1 MTPITIPD
9 LPRRHQETLVR
20 KTLRQAEL
28 VRYWWEYR
36 GRLATLLKHAENGRS
51 VRLDSRERHE
61 IRRFWSGYGV
71 NYINLDW
78 YRLFKA
84 LNGAVDPR
92 FVPEETFR
100 TRLEPFLCRR
110 DVSAAY
116 HDKNQMDRVFAD
128 LPRPRTVLRNVYGAY
143 FDESYRPIRRESVA
157 AHLAAHKGTHFL
169 KPAISGTG
177 SGNNVARVEL
187 NGGNFLIGSSVLSL
201 SEIERIYVQDFVIQ
215 EAATQHASLAAFHPG
230 SLNTIRMITLRLGDT
245 LRPIAATLR
254 MGNGSHVDN
263 GHAGGLL
270 CGISIET
277 GALGGFACDVLFRK
291 FGKHPLTGADFT
303 GTVISFPRVRELAL
317 SVHARLP
324 YFDVLSC
331 DIAVVDSGSPSLI
344 EVNTFGQGVEPHQF
358 LKGAP
363 LFDGDTDRVL
373 SLVASRVRSGWSH

>member
-1 MTPITIPD
+1 MKVSD
-9 LPRRHQETLVR
+9 LPRRHQDTLLR
-20 KTLRQAEL
+20 KSLRRAEL

-36 GRLATLLKHAENGRS
+36 GRLATLLRHVDGGHA
-51 VRLDSRERHE
+51 VRLDSRERRE
-61 IRRFWSGYGV
+61 IRQFWSRYGV
-71 NYINLDW
+71 SYLNLDW

-84 LNGAVDPR
+84 LNGSVDPR

-100 TRLEPFLCRR
+100 TRLEPLLCRR

-128 LPRPRTVLRNVYGAY
+128 LPRPRTVLRNIYGAY
-143 FDESYRPIRRESVA
+143 FDECYRPIRREAVA
-157 AHLAAHKGTHFL
+157 AHLAGRSGPHFL

-177 SGNNVARVEL
+177 SGNNVARIEFR
-187 NGGNFLIGSSVLSL
+187 GGDFAIGSSVLTL
-201 SEIERIYVQDFVIQ
+201 ADIERIYVQDFVIQ
-215 EAATQHASLAAFHPG
+215 EAVQQHASLARFHEA
-230 SLNTIRMITLRLGDT
+230 SLNTLRVITLRLEDR
-245 LRPIAATLR
+245 LRLIAVTLR

-270 CGISIET
+270 CGVAIDS
-277 GALGGFACDVLFRK
+277 GALGTFACDVVFRRYAR
-291 FGKHPLTGADFT
+291 HPISNADFH
-303 GTVISFPRVRELAL
+303 GQVVSFPQIRELAL

-331 DIAVVDSGSPSLI
+331 DIAVLASGAPCLI

-363 LFDGDTDRVL
+363 LFDADTDAVL
-373 SLVASRVRSGWSH
+373 RLVAARARSGWSH

>member
-1 MTPITIPD
+1 MTPMKIPD
-9 LPRRHQETLVR
+9 LPRRHQDTLVR

-36 GRLATLLKHAENGRS
+36 GRLATLLKHVENGRA
-51 VRLDSRERHE
+51 VRLDARERHD
-61 IRRFWSGYGV
+61 IRRYWSSYGI

-78 YRLFKA
+78 FRLFKA

-143 FDESYRPIRRESVA
+143 FDEHYRPIRREAVA
-157 AHLAAHKGTHFL
+157 AHLAAHKGPHFL

-177 SGNNVARVEL
+177 SGNNVARVEFHD
-187 NGGNFLIGSSVLSL
+187 GAFTIGTSQLSL
-201 SEIERIYVQDFVIQ
+201 PDIERIYVQDFVIQ
-215 EAATQHASLAAFHPG
+215 EAVTQHPSLAAFHPG
-230 SLNTIRMITLRLGDT
+230 SLNTLRVITQRLGDS
-245 LRPIAATLR
+245 LRLIAATLR

-270 CGISIET
+270 TGVSIDAGE
-277 GALGGFACDVLFRK
+277 LSGFACDVLFRK
-291 FGKHPLTGADFT
+291 YPKHPRTGAAFT
-303 GTVISFPRVRELAL
+303 GAVESFARVRELAL

-331 DIAVVDSGSPSLI
+331 DIAVLDSGSPCLV

-363 LFDGDTDRVL
+363 LFDADTDRVL
-373 SLVASRVRSGWSH
+373 NLVASRARSGWSH